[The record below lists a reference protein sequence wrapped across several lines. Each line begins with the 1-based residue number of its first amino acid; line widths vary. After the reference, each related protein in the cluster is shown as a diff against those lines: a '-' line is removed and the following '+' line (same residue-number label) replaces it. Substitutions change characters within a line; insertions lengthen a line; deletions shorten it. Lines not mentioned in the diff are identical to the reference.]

1 MPFTN
6 TTAAACGILAMHAI
20 DMFRVG
26 GSLTPPAAPGLT
38 AAGWTIRAYIT
49 GNDTLFAKG
58 PLQLKGDV
66 VYYGYLA
73 ERAPGELA
81 AVIRG
86 TDDFVEW
93 VEDGEFPAIPYAPQV
108 PLPATQTSIL
118 VEQGFWTLYASM
130 QLISPTGAALGAL
143 APAITNTAG
152 STGMVTLV
160 GHSLGAALATYL
172 TLDLAR
178 GGLGARVSACL
189 FASPQTGNQA
199 FVTLF
204 DQTIGDYRLFNYI
217 LDLVPRVPLG
227 LGYMPLPRRTV
238 LQPAT
243 AEANIRVSISCNHH
257 VICYCAMLDYEG
269 TMQATTPVPAGEG
282 DSAACILGPQT
293 GKLSLAEQL
302 VSDLAGLVPVRRK
315 KAGAAGHLRKD

>member
-93 VEDGEFPAIPYAPQV
+93 VEDGEFPPIPYAPQI
-108 PLPATQTSIL
+108 PLPATQTPIL

-243 AEANIRVSISCNHH
+243 AEANIRVSIGCNHH

-269 TMQATTPVPAGEG
+269 TMQATTPVPAGEE

-302 VSDLAGLVPVRRK
+302 VSDLAGVVPV
-315 KAGAAGHLRKD
+315 

>member
-1 MPFTN
+1 MTFTN
-6 TTAAACGILAMHAI
+6 TIAAAYGLLAMHAT

-26 GSLTPPAAPGLT
+26 GSLTPPPAPGLT

-49 GNDTLFAKG
+49 GNDTLLDKG
-58 PLQLKGDV
+58 PLQLTGTV
-66 VYYGYLA
+66 VFYGYLA

-93 VEDGEFPAIPYAPQV
+93 VHDAEFRPILYVPAI
-108 PLPATQTSIL
+108 PLPATQDPIS
-118 VEQGFWTLYASM
+118 VEQGFWTLYATM
-130 QLISPTGAALGAL
+130 QLISPTGAPLGAL
-143 APAITNTAG
+143 APAITNAAV
-152 STGMVTLV
+152 STGTVTVV

-178 GGLGARVSACL
+178 GGLGSRVSACL
-189 FASPQTGNQA
+189 FASPHTGNQG
-199 FVTLF
+199 FVTVF
-204 DQTIGDYRLFNYI
+204 DQTIADYRLFNYI

-238 LQPAT
+238 LRPAT
-243 AEANIRVSISCNHH
+243 AEANIRVSIDCNHH

-269 TMQATTPVPAGEG
+269 TMQATTPVPAGEQ
-282 DSAACILGPQT
+282 DSAACILGPET
-293 GKLSLAEQL
+293 GEPSLAKQL
-302 VSDLAGLVPVRRK
+302 VSDLAGVLPV
-315 KAGAAGHLRKD
+315 